1 MGNKESNLYAGPEE
15 RKSGPLINEIREI
28 KLPQV
33 GRSQLSGGSDI
44 YFLQTSYA
52 SVVRLEIVIDAG
64 RLKESQPLVSRAAA
78 AMLKDGSRHY
88 SREEISRIA
97 DETGGSISI
106 NAGLEYASIQL
117 YCLENHIDTMLHLIR
132 DMLLNPL
139 YNEKG
144 LIKYIQKKKNQLL
157 QDLSINEIL
166 AYRKLTEML
175 FGPRHPYGY
184 NSTGAMYDALDPTVL
199 KEFHKSHYKSGNMQ
213 LYLCCRQ
220 PEFIIEKLDRVWREL
235 PDGATSDIHFE
246 LSPSFEKFNALAAAN
261 NSQSS
266 VRIGKRL
273 FSRDNPDFA
282 GMYFVNTLL
291 GGFFGSRLV
300 HQIREKRGLT
310 YNIYSSIETFR
321 KDGFF
326 IAGCETSPHRTEQ
339 VAELILLEMDKLREG
354 LIPEA
359 EILLVKNYLFGFFIS
374 TLDGPLNTIEM
385 IKVLTTE
392 GNGLHSFYQMI
403 EEFKNINIDRVR
415 ELAERYLKSIDMTLV
430 KVQ

>member
-1 MGNKESNLYAGPEE
+1 M
-15 RKSGPLINEIREI
+15 EIRQI
-28 KLPQV
+28 DLPIV
-33 GRSQLSGGSDI
+33 GKATLSGGSEV
-44 YFLQTSYA
+44 YHLQTPHA
-52 SVVRLEIVIDAG
+52 AVIRLEILINAG
-64 RLKESQPLVSRAAA
+64 RLKETQPLVSRAAA
-78 AMLKDGSRHY
+78 AMLKDGSMHY

-117 YCLENHIDTMLHLIR
+117 YCLEEHIDTMLHLIR
-132 DMLLNPL
+132 DMLVNPL
-139 YNEKG
+139 YSNKG
-144 LIKYIQKKKNQLL
+144 LKRYIQKKKNQLL

-184 NSTGAMYDALDPTVL
+184 NSTRAMYDNIDPTVL
-199 KEFHKSHYKSGNMQ
+199 EEFHQTHYKTGNMQ
-213 LYLCCRQ
+213 LYLCCRK
-220 PEFIIEKLDRVWREL
+220 PEFIIEKLERVWREL
-235 PDGATSDIHFE
+235 PGGATSDLDFK
-246 LSPSFEKFNALAAAN
+246 LCPSEEKYAIVPAAN
-261 NSQSS
+261 HSQSS

-273 FSRDNPDFA
+273 FARDNPNFA

-310 YNIYSSIETFR
+310 YNIYSSVETFR

-326 IAGCETSPHRTEQ
+326 IAGCETSPHRTDQ
-339 VAELILLEMDKLREG
+339 VAELILLEIEKLRVG

-392 GNGLHSFYQMI
+392 GGGLPSFYQMI
-403 EEFKNINIDRVR
+403 TEFKNMDIDRVR
-415 ELAERYLKSIDMTLV
+415 EITGMYLKSTDMTLV